1 MTKQEIANTE
11 AAETIKMK
19 AAVALRRNDVA
30 PLRRRDIDR
39 KLTARFCADR
49 RANVRA
55 AGETLAAMLDR
66 HDRRE
71 FCEARDIESIDTA
84 NFYLPAGLM
93 IQWGK

>member
-1 MTKQEIANTE
+1 
-11 AAETIKMK
+11 MK
-19 AAVALRRNDVA
+19 NKHAVALGKLGGARSGGKRPGA
-30 PLRRRDIDR
+30 GRPKRRRDIDR

-71 FCEARDIESIDTA
+71 FCEAKDIESIDTA